1 MTGRSSLICNR
12 WREMPKPRSN
22 SRVAV
27 LAPDRFFIHYQAD
40 FPAHSRDD
48 ARRLFRR
55 AIRDFYVMQAR
66 YVVDPESG
74 RRVPK
79 VFLGESIQLQKNQRR
94 KAKKFFTGRVT
105 AGRPQRPEIKL
116 LVARLFILWGRYAT
130 TPTSFSWKTELA
142 KSTRFEDFLFD
153 LLPKVGAPDVRR
165 YVETHWRERS
175 KNKCGLETG

>member
-1 MTGRSSLICNR
+1 
-12 WREMPKPRSN
+12 MPKPRSN
-22 SRVAV
+22 SRVVV

-40 FPAHSRDD
+40 FPVHNRDE

-55 AIRDFYVMQAR
+55 AIRDFYVMQAQ

-105 AGRPQRPEIKL
+105 AGRPQRPEIKV

-130 TPTSFSWKTELA
+130 TPATLSWNTGVGIRTSFEG
-142 KSTRFEDFLFD
+142 FLHD
-153 LLPKVGAPDVRR
+153 LLPKLGARNVRR
-165 YVETHWRERS
+165 YVEAHWRAR
-175 KNKCGLETG
+175 K